1 MMPRLAAMMR
11 SRSRP
16 DAPPPPPP
24 PPKPKPLPET
34 LPRYVKTDAGLR
46 TLNNRAR
53 NLAAFRA
60 KTGLN
65 PFQMAQRL
73 GTLSTN
79 YTNAESAHRPITLR
93 HIDAIAAAFD
103 MTPAAV
109 LAMLDAE
116 VAP

>member
-11 SRSRP
+11 QRSRP

-46 TLNNRAR
+46 VLHRRAR
-53 NLAAFRA
+53 NLLAFRTE
-60 KTGLN
+60 KGLN
-65 PFQMAQRL
+65 PFRMAQRL
-73 GTLSTN
+73 EMIPTN
-79 YTNAESAHRPITLR
+79 YTNAESGLRPITLR
-93 HIDAIAAAFD
+93 HIDALAAAFN
-103 MTPAAV
+103 MTPAVV

-116 VAP
+116 VGP

>member
-11 SRSRP
+11 SR
-16 DAPPPPPP
+16 AA
-24 PPKPKPLPET
+24 PPKPSPTIPATLPE
-34 LPRYVKTDAGLR
+34 YVRTDAGLR

-60 KTGLN
+60 KAGLN
-65 PFQMAQRL
+65 PFRMAQRL
-73 GTLSTN
+73 EMIPTN
-79 YTNAESAHRPITLR
+79 YTNTESALRPITLR

>member
-11 SRSRP
+11 SR
-16 DAPPPPPP
+16 AA
-24 PPKPKPLPET
+24 PPKPSPTIPATLPE
-34 LPRYVKTDAGLR
+34 YVRTDAGLR

-65 PFQMAQRL
+65 PFRMAQRL
-73 GTLSTN
+73 EMIPTN
-79 YTNAESAHRPITLR
+79 YTNAESGLRPITLR
-93 HIDAIAAAFD
+93 HIDAIAAAFN
-103 MTPAAV
+103 MTPAEV

-116 VAP
+116 VGP

>member
-11 SRSRP
+11 QRSRP

-53 NLAAFRA
+53 NLATFRA

-79 YTNAESAHRPITLR
+79 YTNAEGALRPITLR
-93 HIDAIAAAFD
+93 HIDAIAAAFS
-103 MTPAAV
+103 MTPSAV

-116 VAP
+116 DAP

>member
-11 SRSRP
+11 PRV
-16 DAPPPPPP
+16 A
-24 PPKPKPLPET
+24 PPKPSPTIPATLPE
-34 LPRYVKTDAGLR
+34 YVRTDAGLR

-60 KTGLN
+60 KAGLN

-79 YTNAESAHRPITLR
+79 YTNAESALRPITLR
-93 HIDAIAAAFD
+93 HIDALAPAFD
-103 MTPAAV
+103 MTPATV

-116 VAP
+116 VGP